1 MVDFA
6 TNQFKSGLKV
16 LIDNDPYS
24 ILQNEYV
31 KPGKGQAFNRVK
43 LRNLKTGRVIDKTFK
58 SGDKLPGADVN
69 ESEMTF
75 LYADDD
81 FYYFMDAV
89 SYEQKPATY
98 AAAEQVIGWIKDG
111 DACTVTTFNG
121 DILLVEPPNF
131 VELRI
136 TECEPSVKGDTV
148 SGGSKEAT
156 LETGKVIRV
165 PLFVNEDEI
174 IKIDTRSGDYVS
186 RVK

>member
-1 MVDFA
+1 MEILTSIQIINDQFLSLLPRINVDSMNASNGGGMVDFA

-98 AAAEQVIGWIKDG
+98 AAAE
-111 DACTVTTFNG
+111 
-121 DILLVEPPNF
+121 
-131 VELRI
+131 
-136 TECEPSVKGDTV
+136 
-148 SGGSKEAT
+148 
-156 LETGKVIRV
+156 
-165 PLFVNEDEI
+165 
-174 IKIDTRSGDYVS
+174 
-186 RVK
+186 